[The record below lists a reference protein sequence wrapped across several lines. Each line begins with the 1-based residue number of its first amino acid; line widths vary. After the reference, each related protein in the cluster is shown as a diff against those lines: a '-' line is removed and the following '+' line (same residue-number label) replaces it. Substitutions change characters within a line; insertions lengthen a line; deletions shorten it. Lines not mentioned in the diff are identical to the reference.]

1 MTWWHA
7 VVEARHEL
15 MNPTSPEKIRLLGE
29 RLGLGPDSHVLD
41 IASGSG
47 GPALL
52 LAETF
57 GCRLTCVE
65 RAPEFVATA
74 RERTAAA
81 GLADRIEI
89 VEADAATYELGRYD
103 AALCIGATFVY
114 GGLVPTLERLRPVA
128 PLLAVGEPYW
138 RVWPLPPDPFAGGH
152 ERTDESEWLPLLET
166 VERIESTGVRVV
178 SLIASAIG
186 IAAGLAL
193 DALIPSGGSIPFVAT
208 PGRLLTSSGYVIIA
222 SLLGCAFSLRRVLNV
237 DPAAAIG
244 GGDG

>member
-15 MNPTSPEKIRLLGE
+15 QNPTSPQKIRELGE
-29 RLGLGPDSHVLD
+29 RLGLRTDSHVLD
-41 IASGSG
+41 VASGNG
-47 GPALL
+47 GPALI

-81 GLADRIEI
+81 GLEDRIEI

-103 AALCIGATFVY
+103 AALCIGATFAY
-114 GGLVPTLERLRPVA
+114 GGLVPTLERLRPAA

-138 RVWPLPPDPFAGGH
+138 RVWPLPALPEADGE
-152 ERTDESEWLPLLET
+152 ERTDEGEWLPLLPT
-166 VERIESTGVRVV
+166 IERFESTGVRVV
-178 SLIASAIG
+178 SFLASTEDDWDRYESLHWLTLDEWLETNPEHPQAHEFRARGAAHRARYLAWERAVMGWAI
-186 IAAGLAL
+186 
-193 DALIPSGGSIPFVAT
+193 FVC
-208 PGRLLTSSGYVIIA
+208 RS
-222 SLLGCAFSLRRVLNV
+222 
-237 DPAAAIG
+237 
-244 GGDG
+244 

>member
-15 MNPTSPEKIRLLGE
+15 QNPTTPEKIRELGA
-29 RLGLGPDSHVLD
+29 RLDLGPDSHVLD
-41 IASGSG
+41 IASGKG

-65 RAPEFVATA
+65 RAPEFVAAA

-81 GLADRIEI
+81 GLEDRIEI

-103 AALCIGATFVY
+103 AALCLGATFAY
-114 GGLVPTLERLRPVA
+114 GGLVPTLERLRGAA

-138 RVWPLPPDPFAGGH
+138 REWPLPAGAEGDGE
-152 ERTDESEWLPLLET
+152 ERVAEEEFLPLPET
-166 VERIESTGVRVV
+166 IERAESAGVRVV
-178 SLIASAIG
+178 SLIASSQDDWDRYESLHW
-186 IAAGLAL
+186 LAL
-193 DALIPSGGSIPFVAT
+193 DEWLAANPDHPQAEEFRVRGAAHRARYLAWERAVLGWAIFVC
-208 PGRLLTSSGYVIIA
+208 RS
-222 SLLGCAFSLRRVLNV
+222 
-237 DPAAAIG
+237 
-244 GGDG
+244 